1 MSKKN
6 VIEDDLAWV
15 TAYGILKPNM
25 LHFQGPDQRYG
36 NENYREIV
44 LTQQKTKVV
53 NLLCT
58 VFVL

>member
-25 LHFQGPDQRYG
+25 LHFQGPD
-36 NENYREIV
+36 
-44 LTQQKTKVV
+44 
-53 NLLCT
+53 
-58 VFVL
+58 